1 MNNNNTLY
9 DTITGY
15 EITVKDGDFYLVING
30 NTVKLADNKSILEQY
45 NRKEGVS

>member
-1 MNNNNTLY
+1 MKSTLY

-30 NTVKLADNKSILEQY
+30 NTVKLADNESILNNDQLIH
-45 NRKEGVS
+45 R